1 MHAVSSYYK
10 WLSCVYM
17 KKFKEEDLILYLY
30 NEAPPQLNAAIEKSL
45 AEDDLEL
52 KDRIQVLKRSIKQ
65 LDKLK
70 LHSPSKQSIKAIMK
84 HATGVAR
91 GK

>member
-1 MHAVSSYYK
+1 
-10 WLSCVYM
+10 M

-30 NEAPPQLNAAIEKSL
+30 RDCSPKISAAIEAAL
-45 AEDDLEL
+45 EEDLEL
-52 KDRIQVLKRSIKQ
+52 NDRLKLLRRTIRQ

-70 LHSPSKQSIKAIMK
+70 LKSPSKQSIKAILQ
-84 HATGVAR
+84 HAN

>member
-1 MHAVSSYYK
+1 
-10 WLSCVYM
+10 M

-30 NEAPPQLNAAIEKSL
+30 QDCSSKLSEAIEEAL

-52 KDRIQVLKRSIKQ
+52 KNRLQVLSRSIRQ

-70 LHSPSKQSIKAIMK
+70 LKSPSKQSIKAIMK
-84 HATGVAR
+84 YAEEAVS
-91 GK
+91 KKK

>member
-1 MHAVSSYYK
+1 
-10 WLSCVYM
+10 M

-30 NEAPPQLNAAIEKSL
+30 KDCSPKLQAAIEEAL

-52 KDRIQVLKRSIKQ
+52 KDRLQVLRRSIRQ

-70 LHSPSKQSIKAIMK
+70 LKSPSKQSIKTIMK
-84 HATGVAR
+84 HAEGVS
-91 GK
+91 GKK

>member
-1 MHAVSSYYK
+1 
-10 WLSCVYM
+10 M

-30 NEAPPQLNAAIEKSL
+30 KNCSPGLYSAIEEAQADDMELNNRL
-45 AEDDLEL
+45 A
-52 KDRIQVLKRSIKQ
+52 VLRRTISQ

-70 LHSPSKQSIKAIMK
+70 LKSPSKQSIKAILK
-84 HATGVAR
+84 HAADIS

>member
-1 MHAVSSYYK
+1 
-10 WLSCVYM
+10 M
-17 KKFKEEDLILYLY
+17 KKLKEEDLILYLY
-30 NEAPPQLNAAIEKSL
+30 KDSSPRLTAAIEKAL

-52 KDRIQVLKRSIKQ
+52 KDRLQVLKRSIKQ

-70 LHSPSKQSIKAIMK
+70 LHSPSKRSVKAIMK
-84 HATGVAR
+84 HAVEVSK

>member
-1 MHAVSSYYK
+1 
-10 WLSCVYM
+10 M

-30 NEAPPQLNAAIEKSL
+30 KEASPRLTAAIEKAL

-52 KDRIQVLKRSIKQ
+52 KDRLAVLQRTLKQ

-70 LHSPSKQSIKAIMK
+70 LRQPSRHSLKTIMK
-84 HATGVAR
+84 HATDPKGSGR
-91 GK
+91 